1 MNKVKLIYLCFL
13 LSVTTLSVHGQGYDV
28 SKDIQYYMLNV
39 KEVLKLPVESGRT
52 YISSDENVA
61 VVKGNSIKAVAYG
74 DCVIHAVVN
83 GNKTLFA
90 RITVGWQVQ
99 NPVLPYSWEMRIP
112 DPEVHNFGG
121 QLYVYGSLDAVPNV
135 FCSPFYASLTTRDLK
150 RWESRG
156 YSYTSFD
163 EGCPF
168 PGRILW
174 DPDGN
179 YYNGKYLLYGFFEW
193 NPYPADNN
201 MFVLESD
208 SPTGRFKNFRWVVG
222 NQSGERIDGV
232 SAQIFVDDDGS
243 RYILYA
249 PTRQPVEQ
257 NYPVIAR
264 LLDDDVIDESSV
276 KNLGPYIRDFYEAP
290 SLRKRGDTYYLVYAE
305 NVGAITDENHTP
317 MRLSYATSKEIFG
330 EYTYRGTIIT
340 VEHIPGNVNIQGSIE
355 PFGKDW
361 YVFYHRGLNNNWIQR
376 SLCVEK
382 IQFDKDGLIIPVSP
396 TSSGI
401 AEGLDTSKPIYFN
414 TAIIQE
420 NCGFNNDGKYGSAII
435 NGNAKVG
442 FRYIALTGKEKKIR
456 LQGEGLSNIT
466 NVTVTANGKTIGQGD
481 GKQDIVLK
489 NLKKGKAEV
498 VLNISSNGETKI
510 ETLHFIK

>member
-1 MNKVKLIYLCFL
+1 MKMVKLVCLCFL
-13 LSVTTLSVHGQGYDV
+13 LSVTIFSVHGQQYDV
-28 SKDIQYYMLNV
+28 SKDIQYYMLDV
-39 KEVLKLPVESGRT
+39 KNVLKLPVEPGRT

-61 VVKGNSIKAVAYG
+61 VVKGNSIKAVADG
-74 DCVIHAVVN
+74 DCIIHAVIN
-83 GNKTLFA
+83 GSKSLFA
-90 RITVGWQVQ
+90 RVTVGWQVQ

-121 QLYVYGSLDAVPNV
+121 QLYVYGSLDASNV
-135 FCSPFYASLTTRDLK
+135 YCSPFYASLTTRDLK
-150 RWESRG
+150 RWQSRG

-163 EGCPF
+163 EGCPY

-193 NPYPADNN
+193 NPEGKDNN
-201 MFVLESD
+201 TFVLESD
-208 SPTGRFKNFRWVVG
+208 SPTGRFKNFRWVTG
-222 NQSGERIDGV
+222 NQSGERMDAI
-232 SAQIFVDDDGS
+232 STQIFVDDDGS
-243 RYILYA
+243 HYILYA
-249 PTRQPVEQ
+249 PTQQPVEQ

-290 SLRKRGDTYYLVYAE
+290 SMRKRGDTYYFIYAE
-305 NVGAITDENHTP
+305 NTGPITETNRVP
-317 MRLSYATSKEIFG
+317 VRLSYATSKELFG
-330 EYTYRGTIIT
+330 EYTYRGAIISL
-340 VEHIPGNVNIQGSIE
+340 EGMPGESNIQGSIE
-355 PFGKDW
+355 RFGNEW
-361 YVFYHRGLNNNWIQR
+361 YVFYHRGLNHIWNQR

-382 IQFDKDGLIIPVSP
+382 IQFDKDGLIKQVQP

-401 AEGLDTSKPIYFN
+401 ADGLNTSKPIYFN
-414 TAIIQE
+414 TAVIQK
-420 NCGFNNDGKYGSAII
+420 NCGFDNSGKYGSVVI
-435 NGNAKVG
+435 NGNAEIG

-466 NVTVTANGKTIGQGD
+466 AVTVTANDKIIGQGD
-481 GKQDIVLK
+481 GKQDIMLK
-489 NLKKGKAEV
+489 NLQKGKAEV

-510 ETLHFIK
+510 ETLQFGK

>member
-1 MNKVKLIYLCFL
+1 MKKVKLICLFL
-13 LSVTTLSVHGQGYDV
+13 GVAGILFSVHGQQYDV
-28 SKDIQYYMLNV
+28 SKDIQYYMMDV

-52 YISSDENVA
+52 YLSSDEKVA
-61 VVKGNSIKAVAYG
+61 VVKGNSIKAVADG

-83 GNKTLFA
+83 GSKSLFA
-90 RITVGWQVQ
+90 RVTVGWQVQ

-121 QLYVYGSLDAVPNV
+121 QLYVYGSLDAGNV
-135 FCSPFYASLTTRDLK
+135 YCSPYYVSLTTRDLK

-163 EGCPF
+163 EGCPY

-193 NPYPADNN
+193 NPDGKDNN
-201 MFVLESD
+201 TFVLESD
-208 SPTGRFKNFRWVVG
+208 SPTGRFKNFRWVTG
-222 NQSGERIDGV
+222 NQSGERMDAI
-232 SAQIFVDDDGS
+232 STQIFVDDDGS

-249 PTRQPVEQ
+249 PTKQPVEQ

-264 LLDDDVIDESSV
+264 LLDDNVIDESSV

-290 SLRKRGDTYYLVYAE
+290 SMRKRGDTYYFIYAE
-305 NVGAITDENHTP
+305 NTGAITDKNHVP
-317 MRLSYATSKEIFG
+317 VRLSYATSKELFG

-340 VEHIPGNVNIQGSIE
+340 LEGMPGESNIQGSIE
-355 PFGKDW
+355 RFGNEW
-361 YVFYHRGLNNNWIQR
+361 YVFYHRGLNHIWNQR

-401 AEGLDTSKPIYFN
+401 SEGLDTSKPIYFN
-414 TAIIQE
+414 TAVIQK
-420 NCGFNNDGKYGSAII
+420 NCGFNNSGKYGSAII
-435 NGNAKVG
+435 NGNAEAG
-442 FRYIALTGKEKKIR
+442 FRYVLFTGKEKAIT
-456 LQGEGLSNIT
+456 LQGSGLENIMS
-466 NVTVTANGKTIGQGD
+466 VKITANGKTIGEGA
-481 GKQDIVLK
+481 GKEKIVLK
-489 NLKKGKAEV
+489 DVRKGKAELV
-498 VLNISSNGETKI
+498 FNITSNGETMI
-510 ETLHFIK
+510 ETLRFGK